1 MTSTPD
7 ALSIPWT
14 AEAAATDDESVH
26 GNRIITIAS
35 AIVLAAGV
43 VCLSGWITDVEAL
56 RSIVPGWNVML
67 PNTAV
72 TFMACAATLWL
83 LRSERPAPIALNAAR
98 ALAIVPIAM
107 GVLTLL
113 ARHFG
118 IDVGVGRLLFYER
131 VLEYAAR
138 PPGLVA
144 TNTAIAFI
152 LLGTALLFL
161 GVEPRRGAVWR
172 EALST
177 VVLAIGAIAVIGY
190 TYGATSLY
198 RFDNYAG
205 MAATTAICF
214 VLTSTGT
221 LFARPTRG
229 RITLVAGPDATAAF
243 IRRLLATAILVPILA
258 GWMYI
263 QVRQAEEISRVT
275 GVALLIAV
283 TVAVMIASVLI
294 AGRAL
299 RDAQLEREGLLARER
314 DLRALAERAQL
325 EAETA
330 NRAKSNFL
338 ATMSHELRTP
348 LNAIIGYSSLMREQV
363 AGALNDKQSQQVQR
377 INLSARHL
385 LALIDQI
392 LGISRLEAGK
402 DNVFVREVDV
412 RGLVDEAVV
421 IAEPLFHERSLKLVI
436 EPPPP
441 VVVHTDPDRVRQI
454 LLNLIGN
461 AVKFCEQG
469 TITLRVNHYPG
480 QRRIRFEVEDQG
492 VGIAPEH
499 LEHIF
504 EAFWQVEMNTTRR
517 HQGAGLGLSVSRQL
531 ARLLGGDLTVSS
543 QVGAGTTFFLDL
555 PA

>member
-14 AEAAATDDESVH
+14 AEAAPADVH
-26 GNRIITIAS
+26 GNRIVMVTS

-43 VCLSGWITDVEAL
+43 ICITGWITDVEAL
-56 RSIVPGWNVML
+56 RSVVPGWLVML

-72 TFMACAATLWL
+72 TFIAAAGALWL
-83 LRSERPAPIALNAAR
+83 LRSEQPRPRVVQAAR
-98 ALAIVPIAM
+98 ALAIVPVAM
-107 GVLTLL
+107 GALTLL
-113 ARHFG
+113 ARHVG
-118 IDVGVGRLLFYER
+118 LDVGVGRLLFYEK

-138 PPGLVA
+138 PPGLPA
-144 TNTAIAFI
+144 SNSSIGFMC
-152 LLGTALLFL
+152 LGVALLFL
-161 GVEPRRGAVWR
+161 SAEPRRSAVWR
-172 EALST
+172 EMLAT
-177 VVLAIGAIAVIGY
+177 VALAIGAIAVIGY

-198 RFDNYAG
+198 RFDAYAG
-205 MAATTAICF
+205 MAAQTAISF
-214 VLTSTGT
+214 VLISTGT
-221 LFARPTRG
+221 LFARPARG
-229 RITLVAGPDATAAF
+229 RITLIAAPDATAAF
-243 IRRLLATAILVPILA
+243 IRRLLATTILVPIVA
-258 GWMYI
+258 GWLYI
-263 QVRQAEEISRVT
+263 QVRQAEEISRVI

-299 RDAQLEREGLLARER
+299 RAAQLEREALLSRER
-314 DLRALAERAQL
+314 DLRALAEQAQL

-330 NRAKSNFL
+330 NRAKSTFL

-348 LNAIIGYSSLMREQV
+348 LNAIIGYSSLMREQI
-363 AGALNDKQSQQVQR
+363 AGSLNDKQNQQVQR
-377 INLSARHL
+377 INLSAQHL

-402 DNVFVREVDV
+402 DNVYVREVDV
-412 RGLVDEAVV
+412 RGLVDETVV
-421 IAEPLFHERSLKLVI
+421 IAEPLFHNRSLKLVI
-436 EPPPP
+436 EPAPP

-461 AVKFCEQG
+461 AVKFCDRG
-469 TITLRVNHYPG
+469 NITLRVNHFPG
-480 QRRIRFEVEDQG
+480 QRKIRFEVEDQG
-492 VGIAPEH
+492 VGIAQEH

-543 QVGAGTTFFLDL
+543 QPGVGTTFFLDL